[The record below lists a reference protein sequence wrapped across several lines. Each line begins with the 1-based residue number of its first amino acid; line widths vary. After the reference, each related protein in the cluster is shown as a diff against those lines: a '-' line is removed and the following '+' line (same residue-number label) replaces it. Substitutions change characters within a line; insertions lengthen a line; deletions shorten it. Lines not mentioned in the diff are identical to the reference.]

1 MSWIRE
7 GELNLIEKFSANILK
22 VRPAT
27 YAYTAVVI
35 EFVLSYIAITF

>member
-7 GELNLIEKFSANILK
+7 GELNLIERFSANILK

-27 YAYTAVVI
+27 YAYAPAL
-35 EFVLSYIAITF
+35 EFVLSSIAITF